1 MTAISPSKNVRAPI
15 NASMIA
21 AKPIQPVH
29 ADDMSRLESIVL
41 MHCSFLSRRRQGS
54 GAALRGSNA
63 QDLLLL
69 GRELVVCEDPL
80 LVQLREVLKLVRHVG
95 LSRCGLLRRSL
106 LRLVVP
112 VVVALIVV
120 HCVLTTINT
129 PRCTPCRAA
138 GHSSTWS
145 KHRFLPFVFR
155 PFLPCLLL

>member
-1 MTAISPSKNVRAPI
+1 MTAMSPSKNVIAPI

-21 AKPIQPVH
+21 AKPIQPVQVV
-29 ADDMSRLESIVL
+29 DMPISWRLSIVL
-41 MHCSFLSRRRQGS
+41 MHCSFLGRRRQGS

-69 GRELVVCEDPL
+69 GRELVVREDPL
-80 LVQLREVLKLVRHVG
+80 LMQLREVLKLVRHAG

-120 HCVLTTINT
+120 HCVLPTINT
-129 PRCTPCRAA
+129 P
-138 GHSSTWS
+138 
-145 KHRFLPFVFR
+145 
-155 PFLPCLLL
+155 